1 MFVST
6 GSTNGCRDPYPE
18 LVEGYPELVEGDGCL
33 FMTYRI
39 EAETI
44 LDIGEVILKVLLIYK
59 NQALK
64 QLLHLEFLWQIL
76 NGFQ

>member
-18 LVEGYPELVEGDGCL
+18 LVEGEGCL
-33 FMTYRI
+33 IMAYRI

-44 LDIGEVILKVLLIYK
+44 LDIGEVILKVLLSST
-59 NQALK
+59 
-64 QLLHLEFLWQIL
+64 LLSYLISPERAEYI
-76 NGFQ
+76 NTG

>member
-44 LDIGEVILKVLLIYK
+44 LDIGEVILKVLLSST
-59 NQALK
+59 
-64 QLLHLEFLWQIL
+64 LLSYLISPERAEYI
-76 NGFQ
+76 NTG